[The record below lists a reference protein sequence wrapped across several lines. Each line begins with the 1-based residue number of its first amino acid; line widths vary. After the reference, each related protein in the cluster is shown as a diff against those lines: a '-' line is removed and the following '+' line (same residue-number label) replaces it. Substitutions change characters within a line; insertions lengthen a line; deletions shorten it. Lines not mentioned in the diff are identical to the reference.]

1 MLRVADWVLLVNW
14 IVLEGGG
21 VAWCCARWCKQAWQV
36 AGLGG
41 FDGFDRSQH
50 LDG

>member
-1 MLRVADWVLLVNW
+1 MADRLNGGGA
-14 IVLEGGG
+14 EGGCMG
-21 VAWCCARWCKQAWQV
+21 SAGYCLGSEPCLV